1 MPPALPK
8 RRKMAFVVSLFFFF
22 LPSPSNFWL
31 VLHLWLKL
39 EKKYFTMLCL
49 SKRWKIWN
57 PLFFLV
63 QLNCTQVWHFLFFV
77 HTKVIKKNNHVTWFI
92 LWNKMFRVMNR
103 NYKEVLFLYC
113 SKMPCSFTCE
123 VFQIP
128 VLKDKKVPT
137 DKSRLNIT
145 SLRMVG

>member
-22 LPSPSNFWL
+22 PSPSNFWL

-77 HTKVIKKNNHVTWFI
+77 HTKVIKKIIMLLGLFFEIKCSEIWIEITKKFYFYI
-92 LWNKMFRVMNR
+92 APRCLA
-103 NYKEVLFLYC
+103 VLLVKY
-113 SKMPCSFTCE
+113 SKSQYWKIRKYR
-123 VFQIP
+123 QIKA
-128 VLKDKKVPT
+128 V
-137 DKSRLNIT
+137 
-145 SLRMVG
+145 